1 MVEVKRP
8 ARAGGALNA
17 DPQPMLVLDRGA
29 AGKIRIAAADA
40 GAEVD
45 GNDAAAAGHGN
56 ARHRR
61 SPTSSVASSSGARS
75 GRDASFRGGIGA
87 MTGSGLASAGVCS

>member
-1 MVEVKRP
+1 
-8 ARAGGALNA
+8 
-17 DPQPMLVLDRGA
+17 MLVLDRGA

-61 SPTSSVASSSGARS
+61 SPASSAASSSGARS
-75 GRDASFRGGIGA
+75 GRDASFRGGIRA
-87 MTGSGLASAGVCS
+87 MTGSGLASAGAADSRFVATGGRHGERTSAGVGR